1 MGAKCKSPESAQLG
15 FWCHFQQAFVVVSP
29 RDHGVLLAPSLMWF
43 YVGMCRVSVIAI
55 RRYLSHRIAT
65 MVPFNPVRCGMRI
78 LLVGEAALT
87 CYRANGLDESGMVYL
102 GAEPVSVVGDSI
114 VLPASALPRQVLAH
128 SSLVW
133 ADGADTRLIMCAA
146 DRESIAIAE
155 ALEDFPWL
163 IRGATRLVIVAGA
176 GGRVQQRCIQWLR
189 DFAGRHAMASDCVDW
204 RIEQGRLCW
213 SEVSLE
219 VMPDCVPSDRSVAP
233 TERPLLIALDESSWC
248 CIRKV
253 ARADADVIAPDV
265 LPERIASIRGKAVL
279 LVLDLDQPIHVGSDV
294 IVSLGQRNRVWPLLL
309 WPGSDSGRN
318 RVSRAQGWAKLLVD
332 GCFAVPMVAAVDS
345 ATRPTPAC
353 DDGRLR
359 RRMLRNR
366 VDRWLSCW
374 RDKCQTR

>member
-1 MGAKCKSPESAQLG
+1 
-15 FWCHFQQAFVVVSP
+15 
-29 RDHGVLLAPSLMWF
+29 
-43 YVGMCRVSVIAI
+43 
-55 RRYLSHRIAT
+55 
-65 MVPFNPVRCGMRI
+65 MRT

-87 CYRANGLDESGMVYL
+87 CYRANGLDESGVVYL
-102 GAEPVSVVGDSI
+102 GAELLPMVSEGI
-114 VLPASALPRQVLAH
+114 VFPAHALPRQVLAH

-163 IRGATRLVIVAGA
+163 IRGATRLVIVDGA

-189 DFAGRHAMASDCVDW
+189 DFASRHAMTCECVAW
-204 RIEQGRLCW
+204 RMEQGRVCW
-213 SEVSLE
+213 PDLSLE
-219 VMPDCVPSDRSVAP
+219 VMPDCVPSDRSEAAI
-233 TERPLLIALDESSWC
+233 EKPLLIALDESSWR

-265 LPERIASIRGKAVL
+265 LPERIASIRGKTVL

-294 IVSLGQRNRVWPLLL
+294 IVSMGQHNQVWPLLL

-332 GCFAVPMVAAVDS
+332 GCFAVPMVAAADS
-345 ATRPTPAC
+345 ATRPTPSC
-353 DDGRLR
+353 DDGKLR

-366 VDRWLSCW
+366 VDRWLGCW